1 MNKINRFFPLEE
13 QSFFLFGPRGTGK
26 STLIKEAFSKAIYID
41 LLLPDIYRNYSGRPE
56 RLKDLVYAQPNG
68 SVFILDEVQK
78 IPEILEVVH
87 SLLEE
92 KKGWQFI
99 LTGSSARKL
108 KRANIDL
115 LAGRALLRHLH
126 PFIAAELKEL
136 FSLESALNIGLLP
149 VVLDSKDP
157 AETLKSY
164 INLYIREEV
173 HLEGLTRNI
182 GDFSRFLETISF
194 SHGSILNISNV
205 ARESQIERKTVECY
219 VNILEDLLIAFRLP
233 AFSKRAKR
241 KVSVHPKF
249 YYFDAGVFRSLR
261 PSGPLDRGGD
271 IIGAALE
278 GLVAQHLRAWIDYK
292 KYDSNLFF
300 WRTSAGSEV
309 DFIVYGQD
317 IFWAIEVKNS
327 ALIHNS
333 DLRPLKSFGEEYP
346 EAKKILL
353 YRGKEEIIRNDIKIQ
368 PCESFLKELA

>member
-1 MNKINRFFPLEE
+1 MEKIKRIFPLEA

-26 STLIKEAFSKAIYID
+26 STLIKDAFSGAIYID
-41 LLLPDIYRNYSGRPE
+41 FLLPDVFRNYSARPE
-56 RLKDLVYAQPNG
+56 RLIELVKAKPGG
-68 SVFILDEVQK
+68 SVFILDEVQRN
-78 IPEILEVVH
+78 PEMLQVVH
-87 SLLEE
+87 SLMEE
-92 KKGWQFI
+92 KKGWLFI

-115 LAGRALLRHLH
+115 LAGRALMRHLH

-157 AETLKSY
+157 VETLKAY

-182 GDFSRFLETISF
+182 GDFSRFLETMSF
-194 SHGSILNISNV
+194 SHGSILNISDV
-205 ARESQIERKTVECY
+205 ARECRIERKTVESY
-219 VNILEDLLIAFRLP
+219 INILEDLLIAFRLP
-233 AFSKRAKR
+233 AFFRRAKR
-241 KVSVHPKF
+241 KVALHPKF
-249 YYFDAGVFRSLR
+249 YFFDAGVFRSLR
-261 PSGPLDRGGD
+261 PAGPLDRGGD

-292 KYDSNLFF
+292 KLNCELFF

-317 IFWAIEVKNS
+317 RFWAIEVKNS
-327 ALIHNS
+327 ASVHNS
-333 DLRPLKSFGEEYP
+333 DLRSLRSFGEEYP
-346 EAKKILL
+346 EAKKILV
-353 YRGKEEIIRNDIKIQ
+353 YRGQEELLMGDIAIL
-368 PCESFLKELA
+368 PCESFLKQLA